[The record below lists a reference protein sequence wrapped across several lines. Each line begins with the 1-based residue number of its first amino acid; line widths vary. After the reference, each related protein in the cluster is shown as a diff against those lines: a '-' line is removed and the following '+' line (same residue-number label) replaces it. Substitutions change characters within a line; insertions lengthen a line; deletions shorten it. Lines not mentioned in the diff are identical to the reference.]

1 MAMTIVSAVIVTTGA
16 ATTADMKLLCEIF
29 GAKALAGS
37 CAFLAVF
44 GCGWYY
50 AMNNMELL
58 KYNPR
63 PPLHQLQPNTFDP
76 FQPQRSN

>member
-1 MAMTIVSAVIVTTGA
+1 MVMTIASVAIVMMVV

-76 FQPQRSN
+76 SQPQRSN